1 VDEANTVLDDFRFK
15 RYILVLDEVHHCE
28 KAGIWEKSIA
38 PLVEIAAFKIFLTGT
53 IQRGNDNPIA
63 FIDYDSDADGNLV
76 PVMCD
81 SEKIKVIEYNR
92 EDALREKAII
102 PLLFHLHDGV
112 AEWNDEEG
120 RTRRESLR
128 SVSEKDAGAAVHT
141 ALATEYSNEL
151 LELAFRHWVKRQYD
165 FPGSKLLVITA
176 GIEHAK
182 AAAEYIS
189 KKHYRVATATSQDSI
204 HAQEMIKQFKGDRL
218 DILVTV
224 AIFYEGAD
232 VPGISH
238 IACLTHVRSL
248 PWIEQAIG
256 RAVRVD
262 PRFPY
267 ESQTGFIF
275 APDDPFFR
283 KIVKA
288 INAEQLP
295 IAKAASEKAA
305 KGTQKGLFSEE
316 SEFNN
321 IYKITPI
328 GSRLT
333 GQRELR
339 FSGCSTAASSHNDQ
353 PPAKTPSEIE
363 VDLLVAI
370 EAHVRAY
377 CFANRYNPKRI
388 NTEIKRDFG
397 GKSRA
402 LMHTEELDRVY
413 AHLLER
419 YPLNSIRGTGIPRC
433 PTKAAPW
440 P

>member
-1 VDEANTVLDDFRFK
+1 
-15 RYILVLDEVHHCE
+15 
-28 KAGIWEKSIA
+28 
-38 PLVEIAAFKIFLTGT
+38 
-53 IQRGNDNPIA
+53 
-63 FIDYDSDADGNLV
+63 
-76 PVMCD
+76 M
-81 SEKIKVIEYNR
+81 
-92 EDALREKAII
+92 
-102 PLLFHLHDGV
+102 
-112 AEWNDEEG
+112 
-120 RTRRESLR
+120 
-128 SVSEKDAGAAVHT
+128 
-141 ALATEYSNEL
+141 
-151 LELAFRHWVKRQYD
+151 
-165 FPGSKLLVITA
+165 
-176 GIEHAK
+176 
-182 AAAEYIS
+182 
-189 KKHYRVATATSQDSI
+189 
-204 HAQEMIKQFKGDRL
+204 
-218 DILVTV
+218 
-224 AIFYEGAD
+224 
-232 VPGISH
+232 
-238 IACLTHVRSL
+238 
-248 PWIEQAIG
+248 IG

-295 IAKAASEKAA
+295 IAKAASEKATR
-305 KGTQKGLFSEE
+305 GTQKGLFGEE
-316 SEFNN
+316 REFDN

-353 PPAKTPSEIE
+353 PPTKTPSEIE

-370 EAHVRAY
+370 EAHVRSY
-377 CFANRYNPKRI
+377 CFANRYNPKKI
-388 NTEIKRDFG
+388 NTEIKQDFG
-397 GKSRA
+397 GKPRA